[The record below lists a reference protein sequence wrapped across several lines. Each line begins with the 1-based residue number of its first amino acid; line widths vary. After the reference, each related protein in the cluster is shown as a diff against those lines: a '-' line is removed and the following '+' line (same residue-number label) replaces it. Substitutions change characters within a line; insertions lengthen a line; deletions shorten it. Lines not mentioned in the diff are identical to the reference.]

1 MKALEEI
8 NQLIKEQTQI
18 VINSYSKE
26 YMESKWYKEPTLR
39 DVFGETIS
47 KDVVRLKKAIE
58 DGEELFPYVKE
69 FEIAAS
75 QYGASWYDEDLECE
89 RTGYEFETQMYAD
102 LRNIVAR
109 SEGIGQID
117 WRDYFEGRG
126 V

>member
-102 LRNIVAR
+102 LRNIAAR
-109 SEGIGQID
+109 NEGIGQID